1 MEGLPFFDEILSEF
15 RENVQKI
22 LDITSIEIY
31 RDIICQNLQIFSA
44 ISETEKV
51 THYSMHCFIGLLP
64 REPHLLV
71 GAAEAGGQ
79 GGLLLL
85 RRAKV
90 RAELAR
96 LPGKGLGVRG

>member
-1 MEGLPFFDEILSEF
+1 MQKDANLAELEKCCQTHIFLQNFDF
-15 RENVQKI
+15 RTKFRFDTAENEPAK
-22 LDITSIEIY
+22 
-31 RDIICQNLQIFSA
+31 NLQIFA
-44 ISETEKV
+44 KKIISLNGTCEGEGEE
-51 THYSMHCFIGLLP
+51 SG
-64 REPHLLV
+64 PHLLV

-85 RRAKV
+85 RRAEV